1 MSEIND
7 LMWVEKYRPS
17 KMTEFINQ
25 ESAIKRLKPIIKNSS
40 SMPHLLFTG
49 PPGTGKTTLGII
61 IAKSILGDNWQDYS
75 ILLNASDERG
85 INTIRNRVKTFAR
98 YADNREKVPFKMI
111 ILDEADEMTN
121 DAQTALRRIME
132 ETSKACR
139 FILIGNYISNI
150 IEPIQSRCASFSFTR
165 IEENELVKHLELICG
180 KEKIIFEKQ
189 ALLEIFNITNG
200 DLRSAINLLQS
211 CSSLGNI
218 DMKNIERATGH
229 SFKSK
234 VEEILELGFDTIEI
248 SHGLKVSLL
257 PGIIR
262 AFEEKIIKVAGVHNF
277 CPSPVEVLIDAPDC
291 YEFTSHRERER
302 KRAIDLTLTTIKTAE
317 KFNAKYIVLHLG
329 SIPMKRISPK
339 LEKLALNNKRESRR
353 FNYV

>member
-61 IAKSILGDNWQDYS
+61 IAKSILGDNCQDYS

-132 ETSKACR
+132 ETSKSCR

-150 IEPIQSRCASFSFTR
+150 IEPIQSRCAIFNFTR
-165 IEENELVKHLELICG
+165 INEKELVKQLESICI
-180 KEKIIFEKQ
+180 KENIKFEEQ
-189 ALLEIFNITNG
+189 GLEEISDITNG

-211 CSSLGNI
+211 CSSLGEINT
-218 DMKNIERATGH
+218 KNIQKASGH

-234 VEEILELGFDTIEI
+234 IEELLELSLDNDFNSARIKMSELTNIYGLSEKDFLKYMNEAINKNKYKEIKELIEILAKYDYRIITGSNPDIQLTALLAEI
-248 SHGLKVSLL
+248 SNL
-257 PGIIR
+257 
-262 AFEEKIIKVAGVHNF
+262 
-277 CPSPVEVLIDAPDC
+277 
-291 YEFTSHRERER
+291 R
-302 KRAIDLTLTTIKTAE
+302 KTE
-317 KFNAKYIVLHLG
+317 
-329 SIPMKRISPK
+329 
-339 LEKLALNNKRESRR
+339 
-353 FNYV
+353 

>member
-1 MSEIND
+1 MNEIND

-25 ESAIKRLKPIIKNSS
+25 ESTIKRLKPIIKNSS

-61 IAKSILGDNWQDYS
+61 IAKSILGNNWQDYS

-98 YADNREKVPFKMI
+98 YADNREKIPFKMI

-150 IEPIQSRCASFSFTR
+150 IEPIQSRCATFSFTR
-165 IEENELVKHLELICG
+165 IEENELVKHLELICE

-218 DMKNIERATGH
+218 NMKNIDKATGH
-229 SFKSK
+229 SFKIK
-234 VEEILELGFDTIEI
+234 IEEILELALDNDFNVAREKMSALTNIYGLSEKDFLKYMNEAINKNKYKEIKELIEI
-248 SHGLKVSLL
+248 L
-257 PGIIR
+257 
-262 AFEEKIIKVAGVHNF
+262 
-277 CPSPVEVLIDAPDC
+277 
-291 YEFTSHRERER
+291 
-302 KRAIDLTLTTIKTAE
+302 
-317 KFNAKYIVLHLG
+317 AKYDYRIITG
-329 SIPMKRISPK
+329 SNPDIQLTALLAEISNLRK
-339 LEKLALNNKRESRR
+339 K
-353 FNYV
+353 

>member
-234 VEEILELGFDTIEI
+234 VEEILELSLDNDFNMAREKMSALTNIYGLSEKDFLKYMNEAINRNKYKEIKELIEI
-248 SHGLKVSLL
+248 L
-257 PGIIR
+257 
-262 AFEEKIIKVAGVHNF
+262 
-277 CPSPVEVLIDAPDC
+277 
-291 YEFTSHRERER
+291 
-302 KRAIDLTLTTIKTAE
+302 
-317 KFNAKYIVLHLG
+317 AKYDYRIITG
-329 SIPMKRISPK
+329 SNPDIQLTALLAEISNLRK
-339 LEKLALNNKRESRR
+339 K
-353 FNYV
+353 

>member
-1 MSEIND
+1 MSEINN

-17 KMTEFINQ
+17 KITEFINQ
-25 ESAIKRLKPIIKNSS
+25 ESTIKRIKPIIKNPS

-61 IAKSILGDNWQDYS
+61 IVKSILGNNWQDYS

-98 YADNREKVPFKMI
+98 YADNREKIPFKMI
-111 ILDEADEMTN
+111 ILDEADERTN

-150 IEPIQSRCASFSFTR
+150 IEPIQSRCASFNFTR
-165 IEENELVKHLELICG
+165 IEENELVKHLELICE

-189 ALLEIFNITNG
+189 ALLEIFNVTNG

-211 CSSLGNI
+211 CSSLGDIN
-218 DMKNIERATGH
+218 MKNIERATGH
-229 SFKSK
+229 SFKIK
-234 VEEILELGFDTIEI
+234 IEEILELALDNDFNMAREKMSALTNVYGLSEKDFLKYMNEAINRNKYKEIKELIEI
-248 SHGLKVSLL
+248 L
-257 PGIIR
+257 
-262 AFEEKIIKVAGVHNF
+262 
-277 CPSPVEVLIDAPDC
+277 
-291 YEFTSHRERER
+291 
-302 KRAIDLTLTTIKTAE
+302 
-317 KFNAKYIVLHLG
+317 AKYDYRIITG
-329 SIPMKRISPK
+329 SNPDIQLTALLAEISNLRK
-339 LEKLALNNKRESRR
+339 E
-353 FNYV
+353 

>member
-1 MSEIND
+1 MSEINN

-17 KMTEFINQ
+17 KITEFINQ
-25 ESAIKRLKPIIKNSS
+25 ESTIKRIKPIIKNPS

-61 IAKSILGDNWQDYS
+61 IVKSILGNNWQDYS

-98 YADNREKVPFKMI
+98 YADNREKIPFKMI

-165 IEENELVKHLELICG
+165 IEENELVKHLELICE

-189 ALLEIFNITNG
+189 ALLEIFNVTNG

-211 CSSLGNI
+211 CSSLGDIN
-218 DMKNIERATGH
+218 MKNIERATGH
-229 SFKSK
+229 SFKIK
-234 VEEILELGFDTIEI
+234 IEEILELALDNDFNMAREKMSALTNVYGLSEKDFLKYMNEAINRNKYKEIKELIEI
-248 SHGLKVSLL
+248 L
-257 PGIIR
+257 
-262 AFEEKIIKVAGVHNF
+262 
-277 CPSPVEVLIDAPDC
+277 
-291 YEFTSHRERER
+291 
-302 KRAIDLTLTTIKTAE
+302 
-317 KFNAKYIVLHLG
+317 AKYDYRIITG
-329 SIPMKRISPK
+329 SNPDIQLTALLAEISNLRK
-339 LEKLALNNKRESRR
+339 E
-353 FNYV
+353 

>member
-1 MSEIND
+1 MKNQGWLSRMNEINN

-17 KMTEFINQ
+17 KITEFINQ
-25 ESAIKRLKPIIKNSS
+25 ESTIKRIKPIIKNPS

-61 IAKSILGDNWQDYS
+61 IVKSILGNNWQDYS

-98 YADNREKVPFKMI
+98 YADNREKIPFKMI

-150 IEPIQSRCASFSFTR
+150 IEPIQSRCASFNFTR
-165 IEENELVKHLELICG
+165 IEENELVKHLELICE

-189 ALLEIFNITNG
+189 ALLEIFNVTNG

-211 CSSLGNI
+211 CSSLGDIN
-218 DMKNIERATGH
+218 MKNIERATGH
-229 SFKSK
+229 SFKIK
-234 VEEILELGFDTIEI
+234 IEEILELALDNDFNMAREKMSALTNVYGLSEKDFLKYMNEAINRNKYKEIKELIEI
-248 SHGLKVSLL
+248 L
-257 PGIIR
+257 
-262 AFEEKIIKVAGVHNF
+262 
-277 CPSPVEVLIDAPDC
+277 
-291 YEFTSHRERER
+291 
-302 KRAIDLTLTTIKTAE
+302 
-317 KFNAKYIVLHLG
+317 AKYDYRIITG
-329 SIPMKRISPK
+329 SNPDIQLTALLAEISNLRK
-339 LEKLALNNKRESRR
+339 E
-353 FNYV
+353 